1 MKKKLVLPVLAI
13 LLLSFASCLKDG
25 NETIVLNNNQD
36 IPFITDFLPAD
47 LLSLY
52 GEENVFFGDVPPKVE
67 LQFKSN
73 HEYVATNLQPPYCPP
88 IGGVT
93 PVTHYHFL
101 TNQNMQMADYYSMSS
116 EEEHCHLIT
125 PVYLTGHVT
134 TENDSLFTAYYMENV
149 STEGH
154 PVHAVLLSGKLTP
167 RGIRDFKY
175 GYKIVKYNDSIIPP
189 TVYPAESIFVFKD
202 HDGLAETYTWF
213 NDSLYVESPSSIH

>member
-25 NETIVLNNNQD
+25 DETIKLNDNQD
-36 IPFITDFLPAD
+36 IPFITEFLPFD

-93 PVTHYHFL
+93 PVTHFHFL

-134 TENDSLFTAYYMENV
+134 TENDSLFTAYYMEN
-149 STEGH
+149 
-154 PVHAVLLSGKLTP
+154 
-167 RGIRDFKY
+167 
-175 GYKIVKYNDSIIPP
+175 
-189 TVYPAESIFVFKD
+189 AEQDVP
-202 HDGLAETYTWF
+202 
-213 NDSLYVESPSSIH
+213 LYVDKFLRPGMMYYSHRHGKEMLPQPGAFAEALRDGSRKYIMVRGLEYRRLQKNNVKRRIKLYRK